1 MSHSQVD
8 IDKVKDNLNRMIS
21 FNQDLL
27 NNVNYKIE
35 NAFALLSQT
44 DNSDLGVELGID
56 LVSESF
62 YELASAIAGP
72 VGAISASFL
81 TALVC
86 NYKTTK
92 PVSLNDTFSSL
103 LIRIQKTILQT
114 NQDLSIYYQDP
125 VAYWDITLSGSYT
138 TPFGTFTASGKVG
151 DLVSITFPN
160 KDDPEYYNILNACLR
175 GMDQGIW
182 ANLLTRFVITD
193 YQEDNPTIWY
203 LPCDPTSNDD
213 AFLPNHKSFYHT
225 WTYQEST
232 DCYGNVSKYYIREEY
247 NLGTGASSFSSG
259 SLNDAACDYLFHNY
273 ASTIENPDGLFERDF
288 VFTKLKIPT
297 AIHHIHN
304 ATALHGTTMTTRK
317 ITPTFINRISSIFK
331 HWWRSLSCKKRKKI
345 PLNTI

>member
-8 IDKVKDNLNRMIS
+8 IDKVKENLNRMIS

-27 NNVNYKIE
+27 SNVNYKIE

-44 DNSDLGVELGID
+44 DNTDLGVELGID
-56 LVSESF
+56 LLSECF
-62 YELASAIAGP
+62 YELGGAIAGP
-72 VGAISASFL
+72 VGAVSASFL
-81 TALVC
+81 TALVS
-86 NYKTTK
+86 NYTTAL
-92 PVSLNDTFSSL
+92 PPSLNEVFSSL

-114 NQDLSIYYQDP
+114 NQDLSVYYQDP
-125 VAYWDITLSGSYT
+125 VSYWDKPLSGSYT
-138 TPFGTFTASGKVG
+138 TPFGTFTASAKLG
-151 DLVSITFPN
+151 DLATITFPN

-247 NLGTGASSFSSG
+247 NIGTGASAFSSG

-297 AIHHIHN
+297 AIQHIHN
-304 ATALHGTTMTTRK
+304 GSHHGGMMTTREPIFTNK
-317 ITPTFINRISSIFK
+317 PVSSLFTPWF
-331 HWWRSLSCKKRKKI
+331 SLSCRKRRNLVKKEEI
-345 PLNTI
+345 

>member
-1 MSHSQVD
+1 MSHSPED
-8 IDKVKDNLNRMIS
+8 ITKVKDNLNRMIS

-56 LVSESF
+56 LLSESF

-92 PVSLNDTFSSL
+92 PVSLNEAFSSL
-103 LIRIQKTILQT
+103 LIRVQKTILQT

-125 VAYWDITLSGSYT
+125 VAYWDVTLSGSYT

-151 DLVSITFPN
+151 DLATITFPN
-160 KDDPEYYNILNACLR
+160 KDDPEYYNILNACLK
-175 GMDQGIW
+175 GMDQGVW
-182 ANLLTRFVITD
+182 ATLLKRFVIT
-193 YQEDNPTIWY
+193 YFEEDVSTIWY
-203 LPCDPTSNDD
+203 LPFDPNAYDNG
-213 AFLPNHKSFYHT
+213 FFPVHKSFYDT

-232 DCYGNVSKYYIREEY
+232 DCYGNVSKYYIQQQY
-247 NLGTGASSFSSG
+247 NIGSGASAFSSG
-259 SLNDAACDYLFHNY
+259 RLSDSACDYLFVNY
-273 ASTIENPDGLFERDF
+273 ASDIANPDGLFQRDF
-288 VFTKLKIPT
+288 VFTNLGIPRAT
-297 AIHHIHN
+297 HHIHN
-304 ATALHGTTMTTRK
+304 ATALHGTTIREVE
-317 ITPTFINRISSIFK
+317 PTFVNKPVSSLFTP
-331 HWWRSLSCKKRKKI
+331 WFSLSCKKRRNLTKKI
-345 PLNTI
+345 